1 MTEKQFERFTDI
13 IKAIDNI
20 ASNKKNI
27 FNKENMIITISDSKR
42 FFITIKM
49 KHYKGTYNKKYIK
62 DLIISKL
69 KEVEKDNKKLDFENK
84 CGLDFR
90 FEEKQIPT
98 LKAGRSQKNK
108 KARV

>member
-20 ASNKKNI
+20 ASYKKNI
-27 FNKENMIITISDSKR
+27 FHKENMIITISDSKR
-42 FFITIKM
+42 FYITIKM

-69 KEVEKDNKKLDFENK
+69 KEVEKENKKLDFDNK

-90 FEEKQIPT
+90 FVEKQLP
-98 LKAGRSQKNK
+98 KPKKNK
-108 KARV
+108 KTRA

>member
-69 KEVEKDNKKLDFENK
+69 KEIEKENKKLDFDNK

-90 FEEKQIPT
+90 FIEKQLPNKNKKT
-98 LKAGRSQKNK
+98 NK
-108 KARV
+108 KARA

>member
-42 FFITIKM
+42 FYITIKM
-49 KHYKGTYNKKYIK
+49 KHYKRTYNKKYIK

-69 KEVEKDNKKLDFENK
+69 KEVEKDNKKIDFDNK

-90 FEEKQIPT
+90 FEEKQLPKKNIN
-98 LKAGRSQKNK
+98 KNK
-108 KARV
+108 KARA